1 MIPNAEKCWNEG
13 SNDLQSVNEINY
25 KVPILLKEF
34 AKQILEYNL
43 DEYKNQLL
51 QFNTGD
57 ASNFKTFE
65 QISIETINKLK

>member
-1 MIPNAEKCWNEG
+1 MIPNAEKCWDEG

-65 QISIETINKLK
+65 QITIETINKLK